1 MDAPTDNPIQPLW
14 TKPEGE
20 QSGPAGAIKR
30 ENTGQGTQDQ
40 MATTIRLEVP
50 SELAILPIR
59 NGVAFPGT
67 VMPLTIGREK
77 SKRLLDD
84 ILPEVKVVG
93 IFAQKDAQVEDPG
106 FDDLYSVGCACVILK
121 LLKVP
126 DGNLSI
132 VVHGLTRVAIRK
144 ALTTEPY
151 HRAEVGILE
160 DKIEDSKDL
169 EALTLS
175 VRETAGRI
183 ISLSAN
189 VPDEAALVL
198 DNITEPGALA
208 DFLAANVTAKLT
220 DKQDLLETIDAKE
233 RLSELTK
240 LMGQQVEVLELSN
253 QIQSK
258 VRESIDK
265 NQREYFL
272 HEQLKAIQKELGQ
285 ADQRTTE
292 VAELKEK
299 ISRAEM
305 PEEVEKEAQRELKRM
320 SNIPVQSPEYS
331 VSRTYIDWL
340 CEIPWSIA
348 TVDNLDIRRAA
359 KQLNDDHYDLN
370 KVKKRILEFLAVR
383 KLKPD
388 GRSPILCFVGPPG
401 VGKTSLGKSIA
412 AALER
417 KFIRISL
424 GGIRDE
430 ADIRGHR
437 RTYIGALPGRIIQEI
452 RKAGSRNP
460 VFMLDEVD
468 KIGQDFRG
476 DPASAL
482 LEVLDPEQNYS
493 FTDHYLDVPFD
504 LSEVMFIA
512 TANYMEPVPPAL
524 RDRMEVIELP
534 GYTEQEKLHIAQR
547 FLLPRQ
553 LSEHGLDNGLL
564 KIPPKALL
572 SIIQSYTREAGA
584 RNLERE
590 IAAVC
595 RAVKVKIAKGRKK
608 SETISEK
615 SLANYLGP
623 VKYEPELALRTS
635 VPGVSTAL
643 AYTPTGG
650 EIMFVEATY
659 MPGKG
664 QIIITGQLGNVMQ
677 ESVKAAHSLLRSQG
691 KKLGI
696 EDNMLVKNDIHVHVP
711 AGAVPKDG
719 PSAGLA
725 IYIALVSLM
734 TDKPVNPHIA
744 VTGEISLRGLVL
756 PVGGIKEKIL
766 AAHRAGIRCVILPAR
781 NRKDLVDIPK
791 DVRKEMKFRF
801 VSHSS
806 QGLSQAL
813 KADPCHGKK
822 RVHHEPTSPR
832 RLRRSGG
839 TK

>member
-1 MDAPTDNPIQPLW
+1 MKKFPANGLGAFEHRQGPNMDSQTDVSMQPMWSDAQAQQPDQSNIINPLGG
-14 TKPEGE
+14 EGKSQDE
-20 QSGPAGAIKR
+20 SSG
-30 ENTGQGTQDQ
+30 
-40 MATTIRLEVP
+40 TIRLQVP
-50 SELAILPIR
+50 TELAILPIR

-93 IFAQKDAQVEDPG
+93 IVAQKDSQVEEPG
-106 FDDLYSVGCACVILK
+106 FDDLYTVGCACVILK

-132 VVHGLTRVAIRK
+132 VVHGLTRIAIKK
-144 ALTTEPY
+144 ALATEPY
-151 HRAEVGILE
+151 HRAEVVILE
-160 DKIEDSKDL
+160 DEVEDSKDL

-175 VRETAGRI
+175 VRETASKI
-183 ISLSAN
+183 ISLSTS
-189 VPDEAALVL
+189 VPDEAGLVL
-198 DNITEPGALA
+198 DNIAEPGALA
-208 DFLAANVTAKLT
+208 DFLAANITSKME
-220 DKQDLLETIDAKE
+220 DKQDLLETINAKE
-233 RLSELTK
+233 RLSKLTK
-240 LMGQQVEVLELSN
+240 LMGQQVDVLELSN
-253 QIQSK
+253 QIQTN

-292 VAELKEK
+292 TAELKEK
-299 ISRAEM
+299 IAKAEM
-305 PEEVEKEAQRELKRM
+305 PEEVEKEAFRELDRM
-320 SNIPVQSPEYS
+320 GNIPLQSPEYS
-331 VSRTYIDWL
+331 VSRSYIDWL
-340 CEIPWSIA
+340 CEVPWSVA

-359 KQLNDDHYDLN
+359 KQLNDDHYDLD

-412 AALER
+412 AALGR

-482 LEVLDPEQNYS
+482 LEVLDPEQNNS

-534 GYTEQEKLHIAQR
+534 GYTEQEKLHIANR

-553 LSEHGLDNGLL
+553 LDEHGLNNDLL
-564 KIPPKALL
+564 KMPKKALL
-572 SIIQSYTREAGA
+572 KIIQSYTREAGV

-595 RAVKVKIAKGRKK
+595 RAVAAKIVKGRKK
-608 SETISEK
+608 SEQISEK
-615 SLANYLGP
+615 SLSGYLGP
-623 VKYEPELALRTS
+623 IKYEPELAQRTS
-635 VPGVSTAL
+635 VPGVATAL

-650 EIMFVEATY
+650 EIMFVEATH

-664 QIIITGQLGNVMQ
+664 EIIITGQLGNVMQ
-677 ESVKAAHSLLRSQG
+677 ESVKAAHSLLRSQW

-696 EDNMLVKNDIHVHVP
+696 KNDVLTKNDIHVHVP
-711 AGAVPKDG
+711 AGAIPKDG

-734 TDKPVNPHIA
+734 TDKPINPHVA

-756 PVGGIKEKIL
+756 PVGGIKEKVL
-766 AAHRAGIRCVILPAR
+766 AAHRAGIKCVILPAR
-781 NRKDLVDIPK
+781 NRKNLVDIPK
-791 DVRKEMKFRF
+791 EVRKEMKFRF
-801 VSHSS
+801 VSNSS
-806 QGLSQAL
+806 QGLNLAM
-813 KADPCHGKK
+813 KPCPCRNKK
-822 RVHHEPTSPR
+822 
-832 RLRRSGG
+832 
-839 TK
+839 

>member
-1 MDAPTDNPIQPLW
+1 MDSNTDKPIRPLW
-14 TKPEGE
+14 GKAEDNQGPDSSIIKPEG
-20 QSGPAGAIKR
+20 PD
-30 ENTGQGTQDQ
+30 QGGQDQ
-40 MATTIRLEVP
+40 IPGPVQVEVP
-50 SELAILPIR
+50 TELAILPIR

-67 VMPLTIGREK
+67 VMPLTIGRER

-93 IFAQKDAQVEDPG
+93 IFAQKDAQTEDPS
-106 FDDLYSVGCACVILK
+106 FEELYSVGCACVILK
-121 LLKVP
+121 LLKMP

-132 VVHGLTRVAIRK
+132 VVHGLSRVSIK
-144 ALTTEPY
+144 EALSTEPY
-151 HRAEVGILE
+151 HRAQVVVLE
-160 DKIEDSKDL
+160 DETSPSKDL

-175 VRETAGRI
+175 VRETARRI

-198 DNITEPGALA
+198 DNISEPGALA
-208 DFLAANVTAKLT
+208 DFLAANITAKLS
-220 DKQDLLETIDAKE
+220 DKEELLESVEVTE
-233 RLSELTK
+233 RLNK
-240 LMGQQVEVLELSN
+240 LAQLMVQQVEVLEMSN
-253 QIQSK
+253 QIQTK

-292 VAELKEK
+292 VTELQEK
-299 ISRAEM
+299 IAKAKM
-305 PEEVEKEAQRELKRM
+305 PEVVEKEAQRELERM
-320 SNIPVQSPEYS
+320 SKIPTQSPEYS
-331 VSRTYIDWL
+331 VSRTYLDWL
-340 CEIPWSIA
+340 CEVPWSIS

-359 KQLNDDHYDLN
+359 KQLDNDHYDLE

-383 KLKPD
+383 KLKPS

-412 AALER
+412 AALGR

-452 RKAGSRNP
+452 RKAQSHNP

-524 RDRMEVIELP
+524 RDRMEVIELA
-534 GYTEQEKLHIAQR
+534 GYTELEKLHIARR

-553 LSEHGLDNGLL
+553 LDEHGLGNGQL
-564 KIPPKALL
+564 KLTKKALVG
-572 SIIQSYTREAGA
+572 IIQSYTREAGV

-590 IAAVC
+590 IAGIC
-595 RAVKVKIAKGRKK
+595 RGVAAKIAKGRRKP
-608 SETISEK
+608 EEISEK
-615 SLANYLGP
+615 SLSSYLGP
-623 VKYEPELALRTS
+623 VKYEPELAQRTS
-635 VPGVSTAL
+635 IPGVATAL

-650 EIMFVEATY
+650 EIMFVEATS

-677 ESVKAAHSLLRSQG
+677 ESVKAAHSLLRSQTE
-691 KKLGI
+691 KLGI
-696 EDNMLVKNDIHVHVP
+696 KDNVLSKADIHVHVP

-725 IYIALVSLM
+725 IYVALVSLI
-734 TDKPVNPHIA
+734 TDKPVNSHIA

-756 PVGGIKEKIL
+756 PVGGIKEKVL
-766 AAHRAGIRCVILPAR
+766 AAHRAGIKCVILPAR

-791 DVRKEMKFRF
+791 EIRKEMKFRF
-801 VSHSS
+801 VSRSS
-806 QGLSQAL
+806 QGLSLAL
-813 KADPCHGKK
+813 RSDPCRGRKK
-822 RVHHEPTSPR
+822 KKAQGR
-832 RLRRSGG
+832 
-839 TK
+839 